1 MDTEALRLNV
11 PSESQPSHDLL
22 FNIQYLYP
30 KMPKTFR
37 KISDYLLSHPMDAE
51 RYSITQLAG
60 KIGTNASNITR
71 YCQAFGYSGFAEF
84 KYRFGL
90 SYKNLEQNLVD
101 FQADDSVTA
110 ISRKLC
116 KLYAGVFD
124 DALLHLNPDVV
135 ESAVTAIYN
144 ASVANRRICL
154 FGTGGSSYS
163 AQMAELMFMQAG
175 INCTAYIIPQLA
187 VTAMAQLQH
196 GDVAVFLSSSGNAVT
211 TIDCMR
217 RAKEAGATTI
227 GITCD
232 SRSLLGKGA
241 DIKLCYPC
249 GIKNDIRLF
258 PMLKISE
265 LSVISMI
272 QLCVMLRGLSH
283 DSRLLV
289 NTHES
294 FFNAKNVY

>member
-22 FNIQYLYP
+22 FNIQYLYS

-116 KLYAGVFD
+116 NLYAGVFD
-124 DALLHLNPDVV
+124 DALLRLNPDVV
-135 ESAVTAIYN
+135 KSAVTAIYN

-154 FGTGGSSYS
+154 FGTG
-163 AQMAELMFMQAG
+163 
-175 INCTAYIIPQLA
+175 
-187 VTAMAQLQH
+187 
-196 GDVAVFLSSSGNAVT
+196 
-211 TIDCMR
+211 
-217 RAKEAGATTI
+217 AGA
-227 GITCD
+227 G
-232 SRSLLGKGA
+232 RAGYFYG
-241 DIKLCYPC
+241 
-249 GIKNDIRLF
+249 R
-258 PMLKISE
+258 
-265 LSVISMI
+265 I
-272 QLCVMLRGLSH
+272 QKR
-283 DSRLLV
+283 
-289 NTHES
+289 
-294 FFNAKNVY
+294 